1 MEFASLLEVVQGGG
15 AAAQVATVA
24 ILLFMRRDSREQAK
38 RLKRIERHI
47 WPEVFG
53 QDPPD

>member
-1 MEFASLLEVVQGGG
+1 MEFAGLLEVVQGGG

>member
-1 MEFASLLEVVQGGG
+1 MEWGALIQAVMGGG

-24 ILLFMRRDSREQAK
+24 LLLAIRRDLRHTQDRVSR
-38 RLKRIERHI
+38 LERYT

-53 QDPPD
+53 PDS